1 MNDHHPLLVTDFK
14 DQPDL
19 IAAAA
24 CSSYIPL
31 WSASSMV
38 THFRGLQVYDGGFAS
53 QQPCPPDVSH
63 CIRVSTSNPAWPRRS
78 TVSTFMARVAMR
90 GPLALVASNSRVKKY
105 PPIVPTGR
113 DGADPAMIKLAADAK
128 VDIAPGKSSAGLD
141 VLEWPFAFMSA
152 LCTLI

>member
-1 MNDHHPLLVTDFK
+1 M
-14 DQPDL
+14 
-19 IAAAA
+19 
-24 CSSYIPL
+24 
-31 WSASSMV
+31 
-38 THFRGLQVYDGGFAS
+38 
-53 QQPCPPDVSH
+53 
-63 CIRVSTSNPAWPRRS
+63 
-78 TVSTFMARVAMR
+78 STFMARVAMR